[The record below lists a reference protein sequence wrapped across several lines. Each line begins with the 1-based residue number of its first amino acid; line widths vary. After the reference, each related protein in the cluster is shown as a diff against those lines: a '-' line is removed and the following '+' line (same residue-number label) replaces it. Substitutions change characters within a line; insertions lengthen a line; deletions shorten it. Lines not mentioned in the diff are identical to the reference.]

1 MYAGGRRR
9 GSCGGGFDPWFL
21 MLAYDLARQVERLG
35 PDKPV
40 ATLAVMALSAG
51 AHFGLLGDARALG
64 LSGAPACLSASR
76 VLERGEWRRLLTSP
90 FAFADEIHLV
100 VNLSSFL
107 HKGHL
112 LERRLGGPRAFATR
126 LCALLLLTQLLYVA
140 VASSELPARILGSGY
155 SISRACVSG
164 LSGANFALAAFSRAR
179 FPSGGVS
186 LLGIRVPAEWAL
198 WAELVLVFLL
208 NPSPAAVAY
217 HASGALVGV
226 AVERIERGLAD
237 AGERLVRLRRR
248 MERKRRAA
256 AGAGS
261 SPSGAAAGGTG
272 TGTGTGTGAH
282 WWSRFVPSSLRRRF
296 ARGGTPRVVPGSR
309 VVLAG
314 LRAARANGKRGRARG
329 PDPDAPGRVIVDL
342 DDGGAVSVLPERCAV
357 DLD

>member
-9 GSCGGGFDPWFL
+9 GSRGGGFDPWFL
-21 MLAYDLARQVERLG
+21 MLAYDLARQVERLTRTS
-35 PDKPV
+35 PSRRS
-40 ATLAVMALSAG
+40 AVMALSAG
-51 AHFGLLGDARALG
+51 AHRSLGDARALG

-112 LERRLGGPRAFATR
+112 LERRLGGPRAFARR

-164 LSGANFALAAFSRAR
+164 LSGANFALAAGSRAR

-198 WAELVLVFLL
+198 WADARPRLPL
-208 NPSPAAVAY
+208 NPSPRGRGVPRLG
-217 HASGALVGV
+217 ASVGV
-226 AVERIERGLAD
+226 AVRARIERGLAD
-237 AGERLVRLRRR
+237 AGEGLVRLRRR
-248 MERKRRAA
+248 MDRKRRAA

-282 WWSRFVPSSLRRRF
+282 
-296 ARGGTPRVVPGSR
+296 
-309 VVLAG
+309 
-314 LRAARANGKRGRARG
+314 
-329 PDPDAPGRVIVDL
+329 
-342 DDGGAVSVLPERCAV
+342 
-357 DLD
+357 

>member
-1 MYAGGRRR
+1 MVSIRNATV
-9 GSCGGGFDPWFL
+9 D
-21 MLAYDLARQVERLG
+21 DLFQ
-35 PDKPV
+35 
-40 ATLAVMALSAG
+40 MQ
-51 AHFGLLGDARALG
+51 H
-64 LSGAPACLSASR
+64 C
-76 VLERGEWRRLLTSP
+76 
-90 FAFADEIHLV
+90 
-100 VNLSSFL
+100 NLSCLPENYQMKYYFYHILSW
-107 HKGHL
+107 
-112 LERRLGGPRAFATR
+112 P
-126 LCALLLLTQLLYVA
+126 QLLYVA
-140 VASSELPARILGSGY
+140 VASSELPALILGSGY

-248 MERKRRAA
+248 MDRKRRAA

-282 WWSRFVPSSLRRRF
+282 WSSRFVPSSLRRRF

>member
-9 GSCGGGFDPWFL
+9 GSRGGGFDPWFL

-140 VASSELPARILGSGY
+140 VAASELPARILGSGY
-155 SISRACVSG
+155 AISRACVSG

-248 MERKRRAA
+248 MDWKRRAA
-256 AGAGS
+256 AGAGP

-272 TGTGTGTGAH
+272 TGTH
-282 WWSRFVPSSLRRRF
+282 WSSRFVPSSLRRRF
-296 ARGGTPRVVPGSR
+296 ARGGTPRVVPGAR